1 MATAEQILEGLNDA
15 QREAVLANDG
25 PVLILAGAGS
35 GKTRAI
41 TRKVA
46 WLVSQQG
53 YKPWEIL
60 AVTFTN
66 KAAGEMRER
75 CQELLGSAADDLWL
89 GTFHRIGVRL
99 LRAHGALVG
108 VPQGFVI

>member
-1 MATAEQILEGLNDA
+1 MTTAEHILHGLNDA
-15 QREAVLANDG
+15 QREAVLANEG

-41 TRKVA
+41 TRKIA
-46 WLVSQQG
+46 WLVSQEG
-53 YKPWEIL
+53 YAPWQIL

-75 CQELLGSAADDLWL
+75 CQELLGMAADDLPEPCRKSPRDARCHE
-89 GTFHRIGVRL
+89 GDGHPAGI
-99 LRAHGALVG
+99 
-108 VPQGFVI
+108 